1 MKKLFTVSEV
11 ARELGRSADWLRDA
25 ERRRKIPTA
34 KRDFNGW
41 RVYSSQD
48 IAIIRDLI
56 IPGVK

>member
-1 MKKLFTVSEV
+1 MEKLFTVSEV
-11 ARELGRSADWLRDA
+11 ARELGMSTDWLRDA
-25 ERRRKIPTA
+25 ELRRKIPTA

-41 RVYSSQD
+41 RVYSVQD